1 MSAMARKLFIVLIV
15 AFVSIPS
22 SAQWYA
28 GGYLAGSASEL
39 DAEKSWSYC
48 ISPEVGRIF
57 KDKMAVGLRASY
69 GKSYMHS
76 ETHESDPEHENIYKK
91 TKYGTTPFSMRTY
104 FAYRA
109 VDFGKMSLWAEAGAF
124 IVPEQ
129 DGNSST
135 QIGLNLVPVL
145 TYQLSPRFLLRTS
158 LDFVSVS
165 MSTDIDM
172 RNTIKA
178 VVDLDDVISVPD
190 LSIGAVYLC

>member
-15 AFVSIPS
+15 ALMAIPA

-91 TKYGTTPFSMRTY
+91 TKYGTTLFS
-104 FAYRA
+104 
-109 VDFGKMSLWAEAGAF
+109 
-124 IVPEQ
+124 
-129 DGNSST
+129 
-135 QIGLNLVPVL
+135 IGLNLVSVL
-145 TYQLSPRFLLRTS
+145 TYQLSQRFLLRTS

-165 MSTDIDM
+165 MSTDFNM

-190 LSIGAVYLC
+190 LSIGAVYLF